1 MGPFVMIVGIVAM
14 IVIHEGGHFLAAKAF
29 GMKATEA
36 FFGFGPKLWS
46 TQKGETEYGVKAIPL
61 GGYVRIIG
69 MNPFEEIE
77 DDEEHRTY
85 RVAPFWKK
93 AVVVLAGIFSHFVVA
108 LLLLWFVGTVWGVV
122 IFETDANGRE
132 APVRTTTVAAVSSVV
147 PGTSNPSPASD
158 AGVEPADVI
167 VATNG
172 IPVITWDD
180 FGTFAESHGGQ
191 EVVVSVRRDDEV
203 IDLTA
208 TLAFFDRPVI
218 VDGDYVLGPDKEPIT
233 KEVGFFGVTPEAAR
247 ESVGP
252 IAMIPKAA
260 GQLGEAMVMSVR
272 GLWEMVV
279 GFPKLVMSLFGGDD
293 EILDTVRPI
302 SPIGLVRIAGPMEST
317 LQLLALVNIFVG
329 VLNFV
334 PLYPLDGGHF
344 AVAAYE
350 KVTGRSP
357 NIEKLLPVAAAVFIF
372 LVSLGLMG
380 VYLDI
385 FKPIQ

>member
-1 MGPFVMIVGIVAM
+1 MIAGIIAM

-29 GMKATEA
+29 GMKSTEA

-46 TQKGETEYGVKAIPL
+46 LQRGETEYGIKAIPL

-69 MNPFEEIE
+69 MNPFEEIPTE
-77 DDEEHRTY
+77 DEERTY
-85 RVAPFWKK
+85 RHAPFWKK

-122 IFETDANGRE
+122 VFDDDGSL
-132 APVRTTTVAAVSSVV
+132 VRTTTVAGVSELV
-147 PGTSNPSPASD
+147 PGTSETTPAYESGIE
-158 AGVEPADVI
+158 ASDVI

-172 IPVITWDD
+172 TAVATWED
-180 FGTFAESHGGQ
+180 FVDFASAHGG
-191 EVVVSVRRDDEV
+191 ENVIISIERDGAA
-203 IDLTA
+203 IDLSS
-208 TLAFFDRPVI
+208 TLALIDRPIV
-218 VDGDYVLGPDKEPIT
+218 VDGDYVLGPDGEPMT
-233 KEVGFFGVTPEAAR
+233 EEVGFYGVTPTAEREA
-247 ESVGP
+247 VGP
-252 IAMIPKAA
+252 IAMLGRAA
-260 GQLGEAMVMSVR
+260 SQFGEAVVMSVR
-272 GLWEMVV
+272 GLWEMII
-279 GFPKLVMSLFGGDD
+279 GFPKLVLSLFGGDD

-302 SPIGLVRIAGPMEST
+302 SPIGLVQLAGPMEST
-317 LQLLALVNIFVG
+317 LLLLAMVNIFVG

-344 AVAAYE
+344 SVAAYE
-350 KVTGRSP
+350 KVTGRTP
-357 NIEKLLPVAAAVFIF
+357 NIERMLPVAAAVFIF

>member
-1 MGPFVMIVGIVAM
+1 MGPAVMIAGIIAM

-29 GMKATEA
+29 GMKSTEA

-46 TQKGETEYGVKAIPL
+46 LQRGETEYGIKAIPL

-69 MNPFEEIE
+69 MNPFEEIPTE
-77 DDEEHRTY
+77 DEERTY
-85 RVAPFWKK
+85 RHAPFWKK

-122 IFETDANGRE
+122 VFDDDGSL
-132 APVRTTTVAAVSSVV
+132 VRTTTVAAVSELV
-147 PGTSNPSPASD
+147 PGTSETTPAYESGIE
-158 AGVEPADVI
+158 ASDVI

-172 IPVITWDD
+172 TAVATWED
-180 FGTFAESHGGQ
+180 FVDFASAHGG
-191 EVVVSVRRDDEV
+191 ENVIISIERDGAA
-203 IDLTA
+203 IDLSS
-208 TLAFFDRPVI
+208 TLALIDRPIV
-218 VDGDYVLGPDKEPIT
+218 VDGDYVLGPDGEPMT
-233 KEVGFFGVTPEAAR
+233 EEVGFYGVTPTAEREA
-247 ESVGP
+247 VGP
-252 IAMIPKAA
+252 IAMLGRAA
-260 GQLGEAMVMSVR
+260 SQFGEAVVMSVR
-272 GLWEMVV
+272 GLWEMII
-279 GFPKLVMSLFGGDD
+279 GFPKLVLSLFGGDD

-302 SPIGLVRIAGPMEST
+302 SPIGLVQLAGPMEST
-317 LQLLALVNIFVG
+317 LLLLAMVNIFVG

-344 AVAAYE
+344 SVAAYE
-350 KVTGRSP
+350 KVTGRTP
-357 NIEKLLPVAAAVFIF
+357 NIERMLPVAAAVFIF

>member
-1 MGPFVMIVGIVAM
+1 MGPAVMIAGIVAM

-29 GMKATEA
+29 GMKSTEA

-46 TQKGETEYGVKAIPL
+46 LQAGETEYGIKAIPL

-69 MNPFEEIE
+69 MNPFEEIPTE
-77 DDEEHRTY
+77 DEERTY
-85 RVAPFWKK
+85 RAAPFWKK

-108 LLLLWFVGTVWGVV
+108 LFLLWFVGTVWGVV
-122 IFETDANGRE
+122 VFDDDGS
-132 APVRTTTVAAVSSVV
+132 PMRTTTVAAVSELI
-147 PGTSNPSPASD
+147 PGSSGTTPAYESGIE
-158 AGVEPADVI
+158 ASDVI

-172 IPVITWDD
+172 AAITTWDGFVDFASSHGDEAVVITV
-180 FGTFAESHGGQ
+180 H
-191 EVVVSVRRDDEV
+191 RDGEA
-203 IDLTA
+203 IDLDA
-208 TLAFFDRPVI
+208 TLAVIDRPIV
-218 VDGDYVLGPDKEPIT
+218 VDGEYVLGPDGEPMT
-233 KEVGFFGVTPEAAR
+233 EEVGFYGVTPEAER

-252 IAMIPKAA
+252 FAMLGRAA
-260 GQLGEAMVMSVR
+260 RQFGEAVVMSVR
-272 GLWEMVV
+272 GLWEMIL
-279 GFPKLVMSLFGGDD
+279 GFPKLVLSLFGGDD

-302 SPIGLVRIAGPMEST
+302 SPIGLVQLAGPMEST
-317 LQLLALVNIFVG
+317 LLLLAMVNIFVG

-344 AVAAYE
+344 SVAAYE
-350 KVTGRSP
+350 KVTGRTP
-357 NIEKLLPVAAAVFIF
+357 KIERMLPVAAVVFVF